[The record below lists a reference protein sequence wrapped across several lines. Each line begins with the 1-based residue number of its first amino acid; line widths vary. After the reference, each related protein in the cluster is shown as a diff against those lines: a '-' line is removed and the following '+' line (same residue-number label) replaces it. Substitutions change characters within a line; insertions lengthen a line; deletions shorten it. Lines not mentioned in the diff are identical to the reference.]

1 MGIDRNTPRKAATR
15 SPINRAKNSMTGLV
29 YNAFIAHDFGTY
41 KVILNLLKNYAGN
54 HKFRYK
60 YSVFGCS
67 KNSNNFIKITK
78 IYFVLDEQIFLIRKK
93 YFNK

>member
-1 MGIDRNTPRKAATR
+1 
-15 SPINRAKNSMTGLV
+15 MTGLV

-78 IYFVLDEQIFLIRKK
+78 IYFVLDEQI
-93 YFNK
+93 